1 MGISIDIVPMMGLGF
16 TIHFWMPLLEFV
28 IGPFVI
34 MIGDLDKLEQ
44 DE

>member
-1 MGISIDIVPMMGLGF
+1 MGISIDLLPMIGLGF
-16 TIHFWMPLLEFV
+16 ALHVWTPLLELV

-34 MIGDLDKLEQ
+34 CIGDLDKLEQ